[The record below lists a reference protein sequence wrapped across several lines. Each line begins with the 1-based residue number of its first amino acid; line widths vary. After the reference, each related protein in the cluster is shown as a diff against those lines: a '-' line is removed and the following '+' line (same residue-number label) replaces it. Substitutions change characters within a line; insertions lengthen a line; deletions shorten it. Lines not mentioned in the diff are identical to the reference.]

1 MQLLPAALFVR
12 GRILAERQPRRDRKQ
27 QANREALIE
36 AAYHLIVRHGPEEVT
51 MLQIAE
57 RADLGAG
64 TVYNY
69 FQSKTDIVV
78 AVMNKIYVRLAD
90 RINEVARKFGDP
102 VDACVYTVHQIMVMA
117 ATSSITSR
125 LMSESVLAAQT
136 VFKLNGP
143 HVIPEMEAARE
154 AGVMNF
160 RDAEATWRMMSH
172 AIIGFGIEVRK
183 NKISI
188 DDLNDCVAS
197 LLGIFGMRYEI
208 AKKYADK
215 NWPDIPDE

>member
-1 MQLLPAALFVR
+1 
-12 GRILAERQPRRDRKQ
+12 
-27 QANREALIE
+27 
-36 AAYHLIVRHGPEEVT
+36 

>member
-1 MQLLPAALFVR
+1 MQLQPPGAFVR
-12 GRILAERQPRRDRKQ
+12 GRILVERQPRRDRKQ
-27 QANREALIE
+27 QANRDALIK

-69 FQSKTDIVV
+69 FQSKADIVV
-78 AVMNKIYVRLAD
+78 AVMNMIYVRLAE
-90 RINEVARKFGDP
+90 RIAEVARKFGDP

-136 VFKLNGP
+136 IFKLNGP
-143 HVIPEMEAARE
+143 YVIPEMEAARE

-160 RDAEATWRMMSH
+160 KDAEATWRMMSH

-188 DDLNDCVAS
+188 DDLNDCVTS

-208 AKKYADK
+208 ARKYAEK
-215 NWPDIPDE
+215 NWPDLPDE